1 MPNIEP
7 PTAQRAATAADPI
20 TLRPQ
25 GLADRLGVSRRHI
38 YDLIDHPD
46 PARRLPAPFKMGRAT
61 FWKCRT
67 FPLGSNANPRA
78 LLPEIKP

>member
-46 PARRLPAPFKMGRAT
+46 PHGGCPHPFKMGRAT
-61 FWKCRT
+61 FWKMSDISAWIERQSART
-67 FPLGSNANPRA
+67 AA
-78 LLPEIKP
+78 

>member
-61 FWKCRT
+61 FWKMSDISAWVE
-67 FPLGSNANPRA
+67 LQAARA
-78 LLPEIKP
+78 AA

>member
-1 MPNIEP
+1 MPTTEP
-7 PTAQRAATAADPI
+7 STAQRAATAADPF

-61 FWKCRT
+61 FWKMSDISTWIERQSART
-67 FPLGSNANPRA
+67 AA
-78 LLPEIKP
+78 